1 VFYSP
6 SFLLPVLT
14 RFSRTLNRKEGK
26 KERRKERKKERKK
39 ERNRPRESVHT
50 ASLQN
55 WKITVHLTLNK
66 SELNECDI
74 VERAHSG
81 EKCIHG
87 HNPLCGL
94 LK

>member
-6 SFLLPVLT
+6 SFHLPVLT
-14 RFSRTLNRKEGK
+14 RFLRTLNRKEG
-26 KERRKERKKERKK
+26 RKEGKK
-39 ERNRPRESVHT
+39 ERNKQINTPMESVRT
-50 ASLQN
+50 ASFQN

-74 VERAHSG
+74 VERAYSG